1 LICNPGN
8 PTGLYSKEEI
18 MQLAALVKKTWFVL
32 ISDEVY
38 REFTYDGDIHYSVMN
53 VPGLEEHAIMID
65 SVSKDTACA
74 VQELDVLSLK
84 TKKWWEQQWNLR
96 KQD

>member
-1 LICNPGN
+1 
-8 PTGLYSKEEI
+8 
-18 MQLAALVKKTWFVL
+18 MQLAALVKTWFVL
-32 ISDEVY
+32 SDEVY

-84 TKKWWEQQWNLR
+84 TKWWPLWNLR